1 MDASSMNDFNDFLIP
16 YAVSNL
22 IGLLLLW
29 LNWKRPRAGLIVFGI
44 VFLLAGIFNFY
55 TASTTPEDYQQYASW
70 AWIDFYVEFITGFF
84 KHHAGTIVK
93 IIALGQILI
102 GAMLL
107 TKKGRMKL
115 PAVIGGIIF
124 FVAIAPLGLGAAFP
138 ATLIMALG
146 LFMGYKRSV
155 DHPPDKIT

>member
-1 MDASSMNDFNDFLIP
+1 MDVSLMNDFNDFLIP

-29 LNWKRPRAGLIVFGI
+29 LNWKRPRAGLIVFGMI
-44 VFLLAGIFNFY
+44 FLLAGIFNFY

-70 AWIDFYVEFITGFF
+70 AIINFYVEFITGFF
-84 KHHAGTIVK
+84 RDHAEVIVK
-93 IIALGQILI
+93 VIAMGQILI
-102 GAMLL
+102 GALLL

-115 PAVIGGIIF
+115 PAVIGGILF
-124 FVAIAPLGLGAAFP
+124 FIAIAPLGLGSALP

-155 DHPPDKIT
+155 DHRPDKIT

>member
-44 VFLLAGIFNFY
+44 IFLLAGIFNFY
-55 TASTTPEDYQQYASW
+55 TAASEPEVYQQYASW
-70 AWIDFYVEFITGFF
+70 AVFTIYVEFITGFF
-84 KHHAGTIVK
+84 REHAGMIVK
-93 IIALGQILI
+93 IIAMGQILI
-102 GAMLL
+102 GALL
-107 TKKGRMKL
+107 LAKKGRMKL
-115 PAVIGGIIF
+115 PAVIGGILF
-124 FVAIAPLGLGAAFP
+124 FIAIAPLGLGSAFP

-146 LFMGYKRSV
+146 LFVGYKRSV
-155 DHPPDKIT
+155 DHHSDKIT